1 MNDNDLDT
9 QGKKEERMAKDNW
22 RKEQSGLE
30 ILDRRTKSS
39 SKSDAEAVLC
49 RGLISHLLTKEIIS
63 SH

>member
-1 MNDNDLDT
+1 MNDNDLGT
-9 QGKKEERMAKDNW
+9 QGKKKERMANDNW

-30 ILDRRTKSS
+30 ILDRGTRSS

-49 RGLISHLLTKEIIS
+49 RGLKSYLLTKEIIS